1 MDERVVYTQYWQ
13 IYSCTLLDNVFFII
27 VYFWQRGSET
37 FHLLFCL
44 FVYIVVFYIILQ
56 LTLNSQI
63 LPLTNFEKHVEIK
76 EGNHLLG

>member
-13 IYSCTLLDNVFFII
+13 IYSYTLLDN

-44 FVYIVVFYIILQ
+44 FVYIVVLYIILQ
-56 LTLNSQI
+56 LTLKFVNPSACE
-63 LPLTNFEKHVEIK
+63 LWKAR
-76 EGNHLLG
+76 GN